1 LRQRALVPQGKVF
14 LKYLPALTFLPPKAF
29 LSLRIFTVLFTC
41 PEPLKVENSIM
52 IHCCLTPIYQR
63 ERRFFDKCIPSMRL
77 RNNGSNVGLS
87 SLLQILVIQGD
98 GEGEKGDRKDR
109 K

>member
-1 LRQRALVPQGKVF
+1 V
-14 LKYLPALTFLPPKAF
+14 
-29 LSLRIFTVLFTC
+29 
-41 PEPLKVENSIM
+41 
-52 IHCCLTPIYQR
+52 
-63 ERRFFDKCIPSMRL
+63 CIPSMRL
-77 RNNGSNVGLS
+77 RNNGSNVGPT